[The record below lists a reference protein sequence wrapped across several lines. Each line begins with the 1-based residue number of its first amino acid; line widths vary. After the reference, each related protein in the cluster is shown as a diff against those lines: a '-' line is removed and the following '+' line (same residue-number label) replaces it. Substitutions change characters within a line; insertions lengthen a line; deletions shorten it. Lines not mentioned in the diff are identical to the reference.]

1 MNITNTEIVIS
12 QTEIDEL
19 KRAENSLK
27 KILIYVLENTDNNVI
42 DRSYTIIKINNAYSS
57 VYDLIDSLYHG
68 EKTLT
73 ILNDAD
79 YYEKYKK

>member
-19 KRAENSLK
+19 KRAEKSLK
-27 KILIYVLENTDNNVI
+27 KILVYALENTDNDVI
-42 DRSYTIIKINNAYSS
+42 DRSYTIMKIDNAQTS
-57 VYDLIDSLYHG
+57 VSNLIDSLYHG
-68 EKTLT
+68 RKTLT